1 MKNKVIIV
9 GEQYWFYSKET
20 FSKYESVIE
29 NADTLL
35 NILNRN
41 SKYEFIILEGPK
53 NLVNKIRSINI
64 NEIKAIFFFHDP
76 FSDSILNNMTIKQI
90 YDFLSDLEKKNNIF
104 IYPGLDKTILFA
116 SKKYYKILVDEL
128 NHLVL
133 PKSIVVEIKNY
144 EFKKSEKFLN
154 HILYKKAKSLLE
166 IFEKIMIKKG
176 YSYSGVQVRKFNRTD
191 IESKK
196 IFAKKSSKLN
206 FKKFWNVGSNAISM
220 DKGIDRY
227 YILQGYNKDI
237 KSKFNEYRIFFIHGK
252 ATYITW
258 TDDWDNLCTEDIESS
273 NNLIEIQSGISE
285 NIRYTNLDGSIDKS
299 EKLPINKSLAIE
311 ILRFAKKAYK
321 EFLPHLNKL
330 DKERLKQKDPIILRL
345 DISYA
350 TDQLFQDEHS
360 VKVDGFETPVRIYV
374 NEIEIDPTHYFYNN
388 MLCKTNKKIDS
399 DYIQA
404 IVGNGIINILDS
416 LN

>member
-1 MKNKVIIV
+1 
-9 GEQYWFYSKET
+9 
-20 FSKYESVIE
+20 
-29 NADTLL
+29 
-35 NILNRN
+35 
-41 SKYEFIILEGPK
+41 
-53 NLVNKIRSINI
+53 
-64 NEIKAIFFFHDP
+64 
-76 FSDSILNNMTIKQI
+76 
-90 YDFLSDLEKKNNIF
+90 
-104 IYPGLDKTILFA
+104 
-116 SKKYYKILVDEL
+116 
-128 NHLVL
+128 
-133 PKSIVVEIKNY
+133 
-144 EFKKSEKFLN
+144 
-154 HILYKKAKSLLE
+154 
-166 IFEKIMIKKG
+166 
-176 YSYSGVQVRKFNRTD
+176 
-191 IESKK
+191 
-196 IFAKKSSKLN
+196 
-206 FKKFWNVGSNAISM
+206 
-220 DKGIDRY
+220 
-227 YILQGYNKDI
+227 
-237 KSKFNEYRIFFIHGK
+237 
-252 ATYITW
+252 TYITW